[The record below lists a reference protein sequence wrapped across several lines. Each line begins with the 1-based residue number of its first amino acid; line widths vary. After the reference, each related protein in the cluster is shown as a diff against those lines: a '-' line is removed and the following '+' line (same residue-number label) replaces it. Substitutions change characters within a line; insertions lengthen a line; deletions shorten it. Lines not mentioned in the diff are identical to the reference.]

1 MASEKIS
8 ENMVNELFK
17 LLVSIE
23 RAEDMELLFADL
35 CTKNEIEQM
44 TQRLIAAKLL
54 LQGKTYNQ
62 VIEATDISSATLSRV
77 SNAVKYGKGYKQ
89 FVKQYMNGAYAS
101 CNINKI

>member
-1 MASEKIS
+1 MAPEKIT
-8 ENMVNELFK
+8 EKMVNELFE

-23 RAEDMELLFADL
+23 NAEDMEVLFDDL

-44 TQRLIAAKLL
+44 TQRLMAAKLL

-89 FVKQYMNGAYAS
+89 FVK
-101 CNINKI
+101 

>member
-1 MASEKIS
+1 MAPEKIT
-8 ENMVNELFK
+8 EKMVGELFE

-23 RAEDMELLFADL
+23 SAEDMELLFNDL
-35 CTKNEIEQM
+35 CTKNEVEQM

-62 VIEATDISSATLSRV
+62 VIEVTDISSATLSRV

-89 FVKQYMNGAYAS
+89 FIK
-101 CNINKI
+101 

>member
-1 MASEKIS
+1 MAPEKIT
-8 ENMVNELFK
+8 EKMVNELFE
-17 LLVSIE
+17 LLASIE
-23 RAEDMELLFADL
+23 NAADMEVLFDDL

-44 TQRLIAAKLL
+44 TQRLMAAKLL

-89 FVKQYMNGAYAS
+89 FVK
-101 CNINKI
+101 

>member
-1 MASEKIS
+1 MAPEKIS

-62 VIEATDISSATLSRV
+62 AIEATDISSATLSRV

>member
-1 MASEKIS
+1 MIILAPEKIT
-8 ENMVNELFK
+8 EKMVNELFE

-23 RAEDMELLFADL
+23 KAEDMELLFADL
-35 CTKNEIEQM
+35 CTKNEVEQM

-62 VIEATDISSATLSRV
+62 VIEATEISSATLSRV

-89 FVKQYMNGAYAS
+89 FVK
-101 CNINKI
+101 